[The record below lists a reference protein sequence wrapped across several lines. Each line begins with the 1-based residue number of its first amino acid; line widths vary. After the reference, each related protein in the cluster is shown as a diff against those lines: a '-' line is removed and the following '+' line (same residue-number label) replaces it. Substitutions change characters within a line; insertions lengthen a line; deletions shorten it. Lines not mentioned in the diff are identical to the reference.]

1 MKFLH
6 SMIRVKNIEASL
18 KFYVDFMGLKVSK
31 VSELEDC
38 KLYFLED
45 ESNISMFTN
54 FFGAEGAI
62 FEMVLGMSLQP
73 SSEVVSD

>member
-6 SMIRVKNIEASL
+6 SMIRVKDIEASL

-45 ESNISMFTN
+45 EFGNRALELTAN
-54 FFGAEGAI
+54 FETP
-62 FEMVLGMSLQP
+62 EKYELKTT
-73 SSEVVSD
+73 